1 MNKKTYFAAANSY
14 KGFISYFEQVFQS
27 ENFDRIFVIK
37 GGPGTGKSSLMRAIS
52 DKLDNDGCSVED
64 ILCSSDPNSLDGVI
78 AEKSGR
84 RIALID
90 GTAPHERDA
99 VIPGAVDEIVN
110 LAKALDERW
119 IIGNKARI
127 ISLANE
133 KKNAYKTAY
142 YYLNMAGACDEIM
155 RNHKSAFFDNF
166 KARSKAESVLGSYLT
181 PGAGYMSTR
190 LLSSFG
196 RQGNYKIKP
205 QEGLFARVI
214 TIGGD
219 NSLFINLCAELL
231 KENGVNFTVF
241 PTAKDPKS
249 LDGIL
254 LNESNTLI
262 ISGEE
267 GEINADDFYEIS
279 SLENERFKTAAEIY
293 NELLIESTRWFKIA
307 SEIHFELEKIYSSAM
322 DFSQNEK
329 VLSDITTKIDSI
341 FEKN

>member
-14 KGFISYFEQVFQS
+14 KGFISYFDRVFQS

-52 DKLDNDGCSVED
+52 DKLDNEGCSVED

-119 IIGNKARI
+119 ILGNKARI
-127 ISLANE
+127 ISLVNE

-142 YYLNMAGACDEIM
+142 NYLNMAGACDEIM
-155 RNHKSAFFDNF
+155 RNHKAAFFDSF
-166 KARSKAESVLGSYLT
+166 KAKYEAERILNSYLT
-181 PGAGYMSTR
+181 KENGHVSTR
-190 LLSSFG
+190 LISSFG
-196 RQGNYKIKP
+196 RYGSFKIKL
-205 QEGLFARVI
+205 QEGLYDRVI
-214 TIGGD
+214 SIGSD
-219 NSLFINLCAELL
+219 NSMFLSLCADVLIS
-231 KENGVNFTVF
+231 NGVNITVF

-254 LNESNTLI
+254 LNTSNILI
-262 ISGEE
+262 IADDG
-267 GEINADDFYEIS
+267 GEINADEFYNIS
-279 SLENERFKTAAEIY
+279 SLENERFKTASEIY
-293 NELLIESTRWFKIA
+293 ICKSKI
-307 SEIHFELEKIYSSAM
+307 
-322 DFSQNEK
+322 
-329 VLSDITTKIDSI
+329 VLFGYEQIII
-341 FEKN
+341 ICFL